1 MQDRQRGFFD
11 FEKHEEAAARFKTPL
26 SQLDEIINWEAFQP
40 ILEKGLAKARE
51 GFGGRPA
58 YDHMLMFK
66 IVILQTHYNLSDDQ
80 TEYQIYDRS
89 SFRKFL
95 GLEIG
100 EKVPDAKTI
109 WLFRDNL
116 SKQGIVAELFEQFEQ
131 QLREQGYKAQKGQI
145 LDASIIPVPKQ
156 RNRKE
161 ENEQIKAGQVPEAWQ
176 EQANKLEQKDT
187 EARWTQK
194 NGVNHYG
201 YKNHIS
207 TDVKYKL
214 IREYEVTD
222 ASVHDSQVV
231 GDILDSDNSNADV
244 YADSA
249 YRSATQEEEFKQ
261 KGYRSKMNHKG
272 KRNKPLSEF
281 KKQVNKRR
289 SQVRSRVEHVF
300 GHQATAMGGELMRCI
315 GMVRAKA
322 QIGLR
327 NLVYNMHRFVFLR
340 KRNPAIT

>member
-1 MQDRQRGFFD
+1 M
-11 FEKHEEAAARFKTPL
+11 
-26 SQLDEIINWEAFQP
+26 
-40 ILEKGLAKARE
+40 
-51 GFGGRPA
+51 
-58 YDHMLMFK
+58 
-66 IVILQTHYNLSDDQ
+66 
-80 TEYQIYDRS
+80 
-89 SFRKFL
+89 
-95 GLEIG
+95 
-100 EKVPDAKTI
+100 PDAKTI

-116 SKQGIVAELFEQFEQ
+116 AKQGIVAELFEQFEQ

-231 GDILDSDNSNADV
+231 ADILDSDENSNADI

-249 YRSATQEEEFKQ
+249 YRSATQEEEFK
-261 KGYRSKMNHKG
+261 
-272 KRNKPLSEF
+272 
-281 KKQVNKRR
+281 
-289 SQVRSRVEHVF
+289 
-300 GHQATAMGGELMRCI
+300 
-315 GMVRAKA
+315 
-322 QIGLR
+322 
-327 NLVYNMHRFVFLR
+327 
-340 KRNPAIT
+340 